1 MFNWLARILLAMQLV
16 WLPQAVMAAAYA
28 TGGSGKYKNEILWLT
43 WGDANNP
50 LGKSGVTLKNG
61 DTSMATI
68 PVANGANLSVSC
80 SIADIA
86 TPSSKPLKSYRPGD
100 WRGDTL
106 DDAYNVSGTG
116 GSNQLIN
123 GIVGDSGVSSFTVNC
138 SSMLNNRDIGLRGFV
153 IADAESMAANNEYI
167 MGAATGKWSV
177 IEKIGSSSNAY
188 YVDKSTPAVGTFPN
202 SKQGDSFIKFRTT
215 SGDGER
221 GVLTFL
227 QFSDSSNQNLASQ
240 KMVF

>member
-1 MFNWLARILLAMQLV
+1 MGRLRLFNWLARILLAMQLV

-86 TPSSKPLKSYRPGD
+86 TPSNKPLKSYRPGD

-106 DDAYNVSGTG
+106 DDAYNVSGTE

-123 GIVGDSGVSSFTVNC
+123 GIVGDSGVSSFTGRC
-138 SSMLNNRDIGLRGFV
+138 CRNRRV
-153 IADAESMAANNEYI
+153 
-167 MGAATGKWSV
+167 V
-177 IEKIGSSSNAY
+177 
-188 YVDKSTPAVGTFPN
+188 
-202 SKQGDSFIKFRTT
+202 
-215 SGDGER
+215 SGR
-221 GVLTFL
+221 LKV
-227 QFSDSSNQNLASQ
+227 
-240 KMVF
+240 